1 VVRTIVLPFDSR
13 CGHDDTMSDAARRS
27 RITLIALAAGVA
39 LVVVVAL
46 IAVFTRGGTPPLD
59 ADTPEGV
66 VQRYSQAV
74 VAGDPQTAID
84 YLTPEIAEGCERVTT
99 GGDDLRVTL
108 LETTERED
116 TARVRVLVV
125 TVYGTG
131 PLGAD
136 EYESEEAFDLVKVG
150 GEWLIET
157 TPWPLTVCQESGEF
171 K

>member
-1 VVRTIVLPFDSR
+1 MMTS
-13 CGHDDTMSDAARRS
+13 MSDAARRS

-46 IAVFTRGGTPPLD
+46 IAVFTRGGAAPLD
-59 ADTPEGV
+59 AATPEGV

-74 VAGDPQTAID
+74 VAGDPETAID
-84 YLTPEIAEGCERVTT
+84 YLAPEVADACERTTT
-99 GGDDLRVTL
+99 GDSDMRVTL
-108 LETTERED
+108 LETTERDD
-116 TARVRVLVV
+116 TAHVRVLVV

-136 EYESEEAFDLVKVG
+136 EYESEEAFDLVDVG
-150 GEWLIET
+150 GKWLIET
-157 TPWPLTVCQESGEF
+157 TPWQLTVCEQSGEF